1 MCFSWNNPDEKLGNT
16 EDLNRIGKQW
26 LGSLISFQQTSLL
39 IPPNLKS
46 NMEKSRFNTII
57 RM

>member
-1 MCFSWNNPDEKLGNT
+1 MCFSRNNLDGKLGNT
-16 EDLNRIGKQW
+16 EDLNRIGQQW
-26 LGSLISFQQTSLL
+26 LGPKISFQQTSLL

-46 NMEKSRFNTII
+46 NRKKSRFNTII